1 MVQVRKKTGL
11 VQEFDSNKIISAVSK
26 SADRVNVELTPT
38 KKKKIIDLVLENI
51 KDMEVI
57 NVKDLH
63 TIVELSLDDVD
74 TRIAKSYREYNIEV
88 A

>member
-74 TRIAKSYREYNIEV
+74 TRIAKSYREYNTEV

>member
-26 SADRVNVELTPT
+26 SADRVSVELTPT

-74 TRIAKSYREYNIEV
+74 TRIAKSYREYNTEV